1 MDFSLTESNAR
12 NSTVR
17 GVKLLLF
24 LRRLCFLCLVWDI
37 QKILFCPN
45 TIHCSNSIMK
55 TQDSL
60 DLIRFSAEQTQLVLS
75 SLD

>member
-1 MDFSLTESNAR
+1 MDFSLTESNVR
-12 NSTVR
+12 NSPVL

-24 LRRLCFLCLVWDI
+24 LRRLCFLCLAWDI
-37 QKILFCPN
+37 WKILFCPN
-45 TIHCSNSIMK
+45 TIQCSNSIMK